1 LPLGLL
7 EYANW
12 LTVAKDIV
20 IYLRFM
26 VGRWLQVRLIS
37 LVVCDSKL
45 STFAAKVERLLMI
58 SESPAFD
65 GCAIPRSRTRAIV
78 AVIMAVAMAMTLSCT
93 RQQRSAREAE
103 LWLGGDVNL
112 GDGGHRQLQS
122 MARMVPGSAGII
134 NLEGAVA
141 PAPGSGNFV
150 LWNSPQAVN
159 ELADIGV
166 RVAGIANNH
175 AADLDPNGPRKSMDI
190 LRALGFLPAGGP
202 AGPALLKINGVSIAI
217 TAYDLTEGVP
227 QNLQADL
234 VEARRHADL
243 LIATFHVTGPVS
255 YLPRPELRRAVDI
268 AYAAGAKVIAAHG
281 THALGPL
288 ERRGDTVI
296 AWGLGNV
303 AFACDCTD
311 EEDAILL
318 RIRVQPGR
326 VIAADVL
333 PLRAGLNNRPAL
345 PSADPDG
352 VFDLLEAIDSAKLTR
367 HGNSA
372 SF

>member
-1 LPLGLL
+1 
-7 EYANW
+7 
-12 LTVAKDIV
+12 
-20 IYLRFM
+20 
-26 VGRWLQVRLIS
+26 
-37 LVVCDSKL
+37 
-45 STFAAKVERLLMI
+45 MI
-58 SESPAFD
+58 FGSPAFD
-65 GCAIPRSRTRAIV
+65 GCARPRIRQRTIIA
-78 AVIMAVAMAMTLSCT
+78 AIMALAMAVTLSCG
-93 RQQRSAREAE
+93 RHERSSREAE

-112 GDGGHRQLQS
+112 GDGGHRQLQRIS
-122 MARMVPGSAGII
+122 GMVPGVAGII

-141 PAPGSGNFV
+141 TAPQSGKFV

-159 ELADIGV
+159 ELSDIGV
-166 RVAGIANNH
+166 RVTGIANNH
-175 AADLDPNGPRKSMDI
+175 AADLDPNGPQRSSEI
-190 LRALGFLPAGGP
+190 LRTLGFLPAGGP

-217 TAYDLTEGVP
+217 TAHDLTNGVP
-227 QNLQADL
+227 QSLQADL
-234 VEARRHADL
+234 VAARSHADL

-318 RIRVQPGR
+318 RIRVQPGK

-333 PLRAGLNNRPAL
+333 PLRAGLNNRPAQ

-352 VFDLLEAIDSAKLTR
+352 VFDLLEAIDSAKTPS
-367 HGNSA
+367 GSA
-372 SF
+372 LGCAGRLLS

>member
-1 LPLGLL
+1 
-7 EYANW
+7 
-12 LTVAKDIV
+12 
-20 IYLRFM
+20 
-26 VGRWLQVRLIS
+26 
-37 LVVCDSKL
+37 
-45 STFAAKVERLLMI
+45 MI
-58 SESPAFD
+58 FGSPAFD
-65 GCAIPRSRTRAIV
+65 GCARPRIRARVIV
-78 AVIMAVAMAMTLSCT
+78 AAVMALAMTATLSCT
-93 RQQRSAREAE
+93 RHERSSREAE
-103 LWLGGDVNL
+103 IWLGGDVNL

-122 MARMVPGSAGII
+122 IAKMVPGDAGII

-141 PAPGSGNFV
+141 TTPQSDKFV
-150 LWNSPQAVN
+150 LWNSPLALS
-159 ELADIGV
+159 ELSAIGV

-175 AADLDPNGPRKSMDI
+175 VADLDPNGPQRSAEI
-190 LRALGFLPAGGP
+190 LRTLGFLPAGGP

-217 TAYDLTEGVP
+217 TAHDLTNGVP
-227 QNLQADL
+227 QSLQADL
-234 VEARRHADL
+234 AAARRQADL
-243 LIATFHVTGPVS
+243 LISTFHVTGPVS

-268 AYAAGAKVIAAHG
+268 AYTAGAKVIAAHG

-318 RIRVQPGR
+318 RIRVQPGK

-333 PLRAGLNNRPAL
+333 PLRAGLNNRPAQ
-345 PSADPDG
+345 PSADPNG
-352 VFDLLEAIDSAKLTR
+352 VFDLLEAIDSAKLAR
-367 HGNSA
+367 HDNFA